1 MAGQL
6 VECYQF
12 SFHFSTS
19 KELPPEE
26 VSCYMYTANVLTIIK
41 TTGVPAGKICTIY
54 GKWLKELRGNPVI
67 IIGSVIIM
75 GFPSPHTFHGVKIR
89 GVQN

>member
-19 KELPPEE
+19 KELTPEE

-54 GKWLKELRGNPVI
+54 GKGL
-67 IIGSVIIM
+67 
-75 GFPSPHTFHGVKIR
+75 
-89 GVQN
+89 